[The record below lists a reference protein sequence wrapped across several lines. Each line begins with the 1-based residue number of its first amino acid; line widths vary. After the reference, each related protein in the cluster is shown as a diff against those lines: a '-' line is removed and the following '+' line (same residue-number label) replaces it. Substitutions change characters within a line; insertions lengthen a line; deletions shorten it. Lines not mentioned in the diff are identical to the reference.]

1 MSKTTHRYLIPAQ
14 VHLHEIEI
22 QKSRFITRLAHA
34 PTAEDARNFV
44 DALRQQFPDATHH
57 CWAFVAGPPGDSRSV
72 GMSDDGEP
80 SGTAGK
86 PMLTVLMH
94 SEVGEIVAVVTRY
107 FGGQKLGTG
116 GLVRAYTQAV
126 QDALATLPTQEH
138 VITIDVTIEAQ
149 YPDHGTIERLL
160 QEWEIDI
167 ESTEYTDKVTMHIK
181 VPDDRWEGLRKQII
195 DRSAGRA
202 HILGTSDSDLNP

>member
-1 MSKTTHRYLIPAQ
+1 MSETTHRYLIPAA
-14 VHLHEIEI
+14 VHESTLEI
-22 QKSRFITRLAHA
+22 QRSRFITRIAHA
-34 PTAEDARNFV
+34 PSAEAAREFV
-44 DALRQQFPDATHH
+44 DGLREQYPDATHH
-57 CWAFVAGPPGDSRSV
+57 CWAFVAGPPGDSRSI

-126 QDALATLPTQEH
+126 QEGLASLPTQEH
-138 VITIDVTIEAQ
+138 VVTIAVQITLQ
-149 YPDHGTIERLL
+149 YSDHGTVERLF
-160 QEWEIDI
+160 ESADVDI
-167 ESTEYTDKVTMHIK
+167 ADTEYTDTVTIFAD
-181 VPDDRWEGLRKQII
+181 VPDDRWPALRTQIVNATAGKAEIHDGL
-195 DRSAGRA
+195 DAES
-202 HILGTSDSDLNP
+202 